1 MSKRHSH
8 HSHHDENAPR
18 DDAGSQRVEQPAADP
33 AEPQTTGDLV
43 AQVDKLTDERDHL
56 QDQLLRTVADMQNVR
71 KRLQQEAQQ
80 TRQFATEDLVRE
92 LIPILDN
99 FERTIAAGESGATVE
114 ILLEGV
120 GAIDR
125 QLRTALE
132 KRKVTRIKA
141 HGEAFDPDMH
151 EAIATDET
159 HELPE
164 GTVTGEI
171 EPGYKMAD
179 RVIRPARVRVSKKP

>member
-8 HSHHDENAPR
+8 HSHHDDNPHHE
-18 DDAGSQRVEQPAADP
+18 DDASQAREEQDGDP
-33 AEPQTTGDLV
+33 AEPQTTGDLI
-43 AQVDKLTDERDHL
+43 ALVDKLTEERDHAK
-56 QDQLLRTVADMQNVR
+56 DQLLRTVADMQNLR

-80 TRQFATEDLVRE
+80 TRQYATEELVRE
-92 LIPILDN
+92 LLPILDN
-99 FERTIAAGESGATVE
+99 FERTIAAGTSGATVE
-114 ILLEGV
+114 TLLEGV
-120 GAIDR
+120 QAIDR
-125 QLRTALE
+125 QLRSALE

-141 HGEAFDPDMH
+141 QGEPFDPDMH

-171 EPGYKMAD
+171 EAGYKMAD